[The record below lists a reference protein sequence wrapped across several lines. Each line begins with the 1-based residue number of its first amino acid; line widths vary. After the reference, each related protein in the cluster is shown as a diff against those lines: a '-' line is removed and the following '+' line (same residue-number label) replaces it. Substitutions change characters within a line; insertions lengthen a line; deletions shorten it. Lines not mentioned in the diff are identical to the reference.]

1 MEKKP
6 VSVLLVG
13 AGGYGGKIAN
23 DLLANAEGYG
33 LALVG
38 VADPALDSLP
48 VKEEFTR
55 RGVPLFASAEEFY
68 AKNKAE
74 LALICTPIPFHEQHV
89 LLALQNGSDVLC
101 EKPIAALPAQALHMD
116 SEARKAGRNLHIGFQ
131 LSYTP
136 GVLEMK
142 QDVLAGRFGKALNA
156 TALICWP
163 RDAVYYAR
171 SWCARRYWK
180 GLPTFDSIAMNA
192 CAHYLHLMY
201 FLLGD
206 AMDTS
211 LRPDE
216 AEALVCRAN
225 EIETFDTSF
234 FRVKAGGAVLRFLAT
249 HATEEK
255 IDPVIRFTF
264 EKAVLTVRH
273 SRDLDAICARFN
285 DGTVKAYG
293 AVLGHVYD
301 KIPYVCDVV
310 RGEKKPVCTVQT
322 ALPHL
327 ITVDAVDRLAPVQ
340 VLKGARTEKGGM
352 HVEGLAEIMQ
362 KAFESDKMPWELDGR
377 FDAPTLLKKEDF
389 EGGEAL

>member
-1 MEKKP
+1 MEKKK
-6 VSVLLVG
+6 VSALLVG
-13 AGGYGGKIAN
+13 AGGYGGKIAAK
-23 DLLANAEGYG
+23 LLESAESYG
-33 LALVG
+33 LDLVG

-48 VKEEFTR
+48 VKEEFVC
-55 RGVPLFASAEEFY
+55 RGVPLFSSAEAFY
-68 AKNKAE
+68 ARNKAD
-74 LALICTPIPFHEQHV
+74 LALICTPIPFHEEHV
-89 LLALQNGSDVLC
+89 KFALQNGSDVLC
-101 EKPIAALPAQALHMD
+101 EKPIAATPAQALSM
-116 SEARKAGRNLHIGFQ
+116 EAAARQAGKHLHIGFQ

-136 GVLEMK
+136 GVLELK
-142 QDVLAGRFGKALNA
+142 KDVLAGRFGKPLDA

-171 SWCARRYWK
+171 SWCARRYWH

-206 AMDTS
+206 AMDSS
-211 LRPDE
+211 LWPDS

-225 EIETFDTSF
+225 DIETFDTSF
-234 FRVKAGGAVLRFLAT
+234 FRVQAGSATLRFLAT

-255 IDPVIRFTF
+255 IDPIIRFTF
-264 EKAVLTVRH
+264 EKAVVTVRH
-273 SRDLDAICARFN
+273 CADPDAVCARYN
-285 DGTVKAYG
+285 DGTVQAYG

-327 ITVDAVDRLAPVQ
+327 VTVDAVDRLAPVQ
-340 VLKGARTEKGGM
+340 ILKGERTEKGGM
-352 HVEGLAEIMQ
+352 HVEGLAALMQ
-362 KAFESDKMPWELDGR
+362 ESFESGKMPWELDGS
-377 FDAPTLLKKEDF
+377 FEKPTLLKKEDLK
-389 EGGEAL
+389 GGVTL